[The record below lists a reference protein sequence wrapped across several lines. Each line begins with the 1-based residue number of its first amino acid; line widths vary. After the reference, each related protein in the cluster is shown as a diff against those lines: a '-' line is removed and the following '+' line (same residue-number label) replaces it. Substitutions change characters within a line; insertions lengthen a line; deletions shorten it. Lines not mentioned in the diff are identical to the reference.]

1 MTLLQDQPSFS
12 SRMTLPPTLFSQTAT
27 YVDNMMTPFSSPQPS
42 RNQEQL
48 GSERKLIV
56 VSNRLPITI
65 KRHAG
70 GRYQYNKSS
79 GGLVTGMSGLN
90 QGTNFEWY
98 GWPGLSAPAEELLK
112 VERVLKEEHN
122 AVPVSLDNKLADTH
136 YNGFS
141 SMTFN
146 T

>member
-1 MTLLQDQPSFS
+1 MLT
-12 SRMTLPPTLFSQTAT
+12 PP
-27 YVDNMMTPFSSPQPS
+27 SSPQHS
-42 RNQEQL
+42 RNLEQL

-65 KRHAG
+65 ERHAG

-98 GWPGLSAPAEELLK
+98 GWPGLSLSAPAEELLE

-122 AVPVSLDNKLADTH
+122 AVPVSLDNRLADTH

>member
-1 MTLLQDQPSFS
+1 
-12 SRMTLPPTLFSQTAT
+12 MTLPPTLFGQTAT
-27 YVDNMMTPFSSPQPS
+27 YVNNMMTPPSSPRPS
-42 RNQEQL
+42 QDQERL

-90 QGTNFEWY
+90 QGTNFGWY
-98 GWPGLSAPAEELLK
+98 GWPGLSAPAEELLN

-141 SMTFN
+141 SMTF
-146 T
+146 TQ

>member
-1 MTLLQDQPSFS
+1 
-12 SRMTLPPTLFSQTAT
+12 MTLPPTLFSQTAT
-27 YVDNMMTPFSSPQPS
+27 HVDNMMTPPPSPQPS
-42 RNQEQL
+42 RDQEQL

-65 KRHAG
+65 KRLAG

-90 QGTNFEWY
+90 QGKNFEWY
-98 GWPGLSAPAEELLK
+98 GWPGLSAPAEEILK

-122 AVPVSLDNKLADTH
+122 AVPVSLDDKLADTH